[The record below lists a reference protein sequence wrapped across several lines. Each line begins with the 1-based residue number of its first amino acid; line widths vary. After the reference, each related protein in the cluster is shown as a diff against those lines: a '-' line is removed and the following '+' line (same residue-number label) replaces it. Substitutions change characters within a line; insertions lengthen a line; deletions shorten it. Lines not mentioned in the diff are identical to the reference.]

1 MTMALWIIAVCEVIR
16 AIQNIVPI
24 VVQVRNSKSQENA
37 YSEFIKSLKKSDKEF
52 IDDMIQ
58 EWKRQEEEDG
68 KDTGHGKN
76 D

>member
-1 MTMALWIIAVCEVIR
+1 MTIAIWIIAVCEVIR

-24 VVQVRNSKSQENA
+24 VVQVRNSKNQENA
-37 YSEFIKSLKKSDKEF
+37 YSEFVKSLKKTDREF
-52 IDDMIQ
+52 IGEMIQ

-68 KDTGHGKN
+68 KDTGHGRN